1 MSTELQACVDAF
13 EKNAY
18 GTNSRVERETIL
30 GRRYRLF
37 VLVVEEVDRAFGLP
51 ADSEGQE
58 IRAQK
63 LLVKSAIADA
73 LTATFGSM

>member
-1 MSTELQACVDAF
+1 MSTELRAYVDAF
-13 EKNAY
+13 EINVY
-18 GTNSRVERETIL
+18 GTNNRVERERIL
-30 GRRYRLF
+30 GTRHRLF
-37 VLVVEEVDRAFGLP
+37 ELVVEEVDRALGLP
-51 ADSEGQE
+51 ADAEGQE